1 MVKISSIFALGVAI
15 TVMQFLGFSSAVKN
29 YFYFLA
35 GLAIVVL
42 SILIRGELHE
52 VLRHLHGVEI
62 KTDTFSQSAPQQK
75 EEDK

>member
-1 MVKISSIFALGVAI
+1 MVKISTIFALGVLIA
-15 TVMQFLGFSSAVKN
+15 VMQFFGFFSEIKN

-35 GLAIVVL
+35 GVAVAVL

-62 KTDTFSQSAPQQK
+62 KTNTFSQSAPQKK
-75 EEDK
+75 E